1 MEIKWDNECKRCGT
15 GCTHDYCHDCQ
26 MLGHDPSLSNYRE
39 LKPSSSIW
47 KCQLLKD
54 VRQRSSKI

>member
-1 MEIKWDNECKRCGT
+1 MEIKWDNECKRCST

-39 LKPSSSIW
+39 LKPTSSIK
-47 KCQLLKD
+47 KCKT
-54 VRQRSSKI
+54 KIK

>member
-39 LKPSSSIW
+39 LKPTSSINIRRQNIN
-47 KCQLLKD
+47 CTGIVLK
-54 VRQRSSKI
+54 